1 MVAEMAVVTVG
12 VMAVAIVAEIVVVM
26 VARQAATPE
35 GLAAKAITVA

>member
-12 VMAVAIVAEIVVVM
+12 VMAVAIVVVM
-26 VARQAATPE
+26 VARQVATPE